1 MILNDLAAVSRARQ
15 WRLRAVNRPTDTS
28 RLVGNPKGVSGLRG
42 HHDMGGLPA
51 GPVDRGEH
59 DYAHWE
65 KRVDALMVLLSAPE
79 RRLLRVDELRRN
91 IESLGPDAYDA
102 MSYYERWIAAITKV
116 LIERGAIT
124 SDELGRKMEAVKAR
138 EAKA

>member
-1 MILNDLAAVSRARQ
+1 V
-15 WRLRAVNRPTDTS
+15 
-28 RLVGNPKGVSGLRG
+28 LRG

-51 GPVDRGEH
+51 GPVEPSEH

-91 IESLGPDAYDA
+91 IESLRPDAFDA
-102 MSYYERWIAAITKV
+102 MSYYERWIAAITRV
-116 LIERGAIT
+116 LLERGVIT
-124 SDELGRKMEAVKAR
+124 SDELGRRIEAVKTR

>member
-1 MILNDLAAVSRARQ
+1 
-15 WRLRAVNRPTDTS
+15 LRTIGGRTDTS
-28 RLVGNPKGVSGLRG
+28 RLIIGTHGVIDLRG

-51 GPVDRGEH
+51 GPVERSEY

-65 KRVDALMVLLSAPE
+65 KRVDALQVLLSAPE

-91 IESLGPDAYDA
+91 IEGLGPDAYDA

-116 LIERGAIT
+116 LIERGVIT
-124 SDELGRKMEAVKAR
+124 SDELGRRIEAVKAR

>member
-1 MILNDLAAVSRARQ
+1 M
-15 WRLRAVNRPTDTS
+15 
-28 RLVGNPKGVSGLRG
+28 RG

-51 GPVDRGEH
+51 GPVERSEH

-65 KRVDALMVLLSAPE
+65 KRVDALQVLLSAPE

-91 IESLGPDAYDA
+91 IEGLGPDAYDA
-102 MSYYERWIAAITKV
+102 MSYYERWIAAIARV
-116 LIERGAIT
+116 LLERGVLT
-124 SDELGRKMEAVKAR
+124 SDELGRRIEVVKAR